1 MISNWVG
8 ALSLVIVLTS
18 VGADGTTWWR
28 LLNKNQ
34 WRHYKYTPPGR
45 VVKKKIDDLMFSP
58 DVSAVVTCAV

>member
-1 MISNWVG
+1 MISNCVG
-8 ALSLVIVLTS
+8 TLSLVIVLTC

-45 VVKKKIDDLMFSP
+45 VVKMRIDDLMFGP
-58 DVSAVVTCAV
+58 DVSAVVTCVE